1 MWQLRCITTW
11 GRPTPR
17 QSFCAL
23 ITKPITTHA
32 RAKFEIAQPI
42 HCRFIAFYC
51 WYVTWR
57 CDLELWPRELMPIQ
71 TNVVILQSYL
81 TKTTYFLHLRL
92 QPPKKTAYTSY
103 FFNTPWP
110 SQGLEFYHSHAVQSH
125 LLMIKQ
131 SRTVATKLI
140 HWLTIRC

>member
-17 QSFCAL
+17 QSLCAL

-32 RAKFEIAQPI
+32 RAKFEIAQP

-103 FFNTPWP
+103 FSNT
-110 SQGLEFYHSHAVQSH
+110 LA
-125 LLMIKQ
+125 I
-131 SRTVATKLI
+131 SRTRILSLACCTKSFTDDKTKS
-140 HWLTIRC
+140 HCRD